1 MTDAVFARL
10 SPKRRDAIDRI
21 WSALRVLQR
30 DVDIRELAMTAG
42 APESST
48 GDYVRLLVRADYVR
62 VISYANGR
70 RGALTKYRLV
80 RNSGAKAPRR
90 AISVIFDANDGAT
103 YPLPHRHTPR
113 GKISLRFE
121 GIAA

>member
-1 MTDAVFARL
+1 MSETSFERL
-10 SPKRRDAIDRI
+10 MPKRRHAIDRI
-21 WSALRVLQR
+21 WTALRVLVT
-30 DVDIRELAMTAG
+30 DVDIRMLAMAAR
-42 APESST
+42 APETST
-48 GDYVRLLVRADYVR
+48 ADYIRLLVRADYVR

-90 AISVIFDANDGAT
+90 AISVMFDANDGAT
-103 YPLPHRHTPR
+103 YPLPRSKR
-113 GKISLRFE
+113 SLRFE